1 LGEPK
6 VFGEVIMLELNKV
19 FCGDCLE
26 LMKEIDDKS
35 VNLAILDLPYNIKK
49 DSWDRVENYEEWV
62 GEVLLEIQRVL
73 ADNGSMYFF
82 HNKMPVISKLMIWVE
97 NNSKF
102 VFKNLITWN
111 KAFIGS
117 EMESF
122 AVQKFSINTSRN
134 YRSDFIEYI
143 LYYTF
148 QDETG
153 LKLIEKDISLYKNM
167 REYCLELREFLGY
180 SRQKM
185 IDVIGNGS
193 VQHFLEPLGPQWQL
207 CTEET
212 YNKLIEKFEIDK
224 WKNFRPYE
232 DLRNEYEDLRYTFN
246 TLHNNGKFK
255 DFNSANW
262 LYNPAPKIGHV
273 TPKPIDLLQN
283 IILHSSNEGDIILDP
298 TCGSGSTC
306 VAAKELG
313 RNFIGIEK
321 EEKYCQIAEE
331 RLQNCGKV

>member
-19 FCGDCLE
+19 YCGDCLE

-62 GEVLLEIQRVL
+62 GEVLLEVQRVL
-73 ADNGSMYFF
+73 KDNGSMYFF
-82 HNKMPVISKLMIWVE
+82 HNKMPMISKLMIWVE

-117 EMESF
+117 EMEAF
-122 AVQKFSINTSRN
+122 AVQKFSINMSRN

-143 LYYTF
+143 LYYDFGNQF
-148 QDETG
+148 QRV
-153 LKLIEKDISLYKNM
+153 LINEIQEKK
-167 REYCLELREFLGY
+167 LRE
-180 SRQKM
+180 
-185 IDVIGNGS
+185 IDFRKLRMSANNNPTGWCSNILHGKNI
-193 VQHFLEPLGPQWQL
+193 P
-207 CTEET
+207 TEEDWELICSLIGEYD
-212 YNKLIEKFEIDK
+212 YN
-224 WKNFRPYE
+224 
-232 DLRNEYEDLRYTFN
+232 DLVQPFN
-246 TLHNNGKFK
+246 TLHNNGKFN

-331 RLQNCGKV
+331 RLQNCGKM

>member
-1 LGEPK
+1 
-6 VFGEVIMLELNKV
+6 MLELNKIY
-19 FCGDCLE
+19 CGDCLN
-26 LMKEIDDKS
+26 LMENIDDKS
-35 VNLAILDLPYNIKK
+35 INLAILDLPYNIKK
-49 DSWDRVENYEEWV
+49 DSWDKIENYEEWV
-62 GEVLLEIQRVL
+62 GNVLLEVQRVL

-82 HNKMPVISKLMIWVE
+82 HNKMEVISKLMIWVE

-117 EMESF
+117 EMEAF
-122 AVQKFSINTSRN
+122 AVQKFSINMSRN

-153 LKLIEKDISLYKNM
+153 LTTVKLDLNNFTTLRQYFKDLQEYIGLSLKRINNVMEHRKAEHAFYWKTT
-167 REYCLELREFLGY
+167 
-180 SRQKM
+180 
-185 IDVIGNGS
+185 
-193 VQHFLEPLGPQWQL
+193 QWDL
-207 CTEET
+207 PTEET
-212 YNKLIEKFEIDK
+212 YKELIEKFEIDNWEK
-224 WKNFRPYE
+224 FRPYEDLRNEYE

-246 TLHNNGKFK
+246 TLHNDGKFK
-255 DFNSANW
+255 DFNSVNW
-262 LYNPAPKIGHV
+262 LYNPAPKIGHL

>member
-1 LGEPK
+1 MGEPK

-19 FCGDCLE
+19 YCGDCLE

-35 VNLAILDLPYNIKK
+35 INLTILDLPYNIKK
-49 DSWDRVENYEEWV
+49 DSWDRIENYEEWV
-62 GEVLLEIQRVL
+62 GNVLLEIQRVL

-82 HNKMPVISKLMIWVE
+82 HNKMEVISELMQWVKH
-97 NNSKF
+97 NTDF

-111 KAFIGS
+111 KAFKGS
-117 EMESF
+117 NLEPF
-122 AVQKFSINTSRN
+122 AIQKFSINMSRN
-134 YRSDFIEYI
+134 YRGDFIEYI

-153 LKLIEKDISLYKNM
+153 LKTIEKDRLLYKNL
-167 REYCLELREFLGY
+167 REYCQKLRDYIGY

-193 VQHFLEPLGPQWQL
+193 SQHFLEPYGPQWQL

-212 YNKLIEKFEIDK
+212 YNKLIEMFKIDK
-224 WKNFRPYE
+224 WEDFIEYE
-232 DLRNEYEDLRYTFN
+232 ELRNEYEELRYTFN
-246 TLHNNGKFK
+246 VLHNNGVYK
-255 DFNSANW
+255 DFNSIVWNYDIDKK
-262 LYNPAPKIGHV
+262 LGHL
-273 TPKPIDLLQN
+273 TPKPVDLLKN
-283 IILHSSNEGDIILDP
+283 IILHSSNEGDLILDP

-306 VAAKELG
+306 VAARELG

-331 RLQNCGKV
+331 RLQNCGKL